1 MHIFVTIGK
10 CEKNGGGVL
19 KRAHE
24 KHFLVLIFILVKT
37 SRNTMM
43 LSLHHDGGKKEK
55 ARGEMR
61 GARCEEGGG
70 GRRVPNLDIRE
81 KKIDA

>member
-10 CEKNGGGVL
+10 CEKKWGGL

-55 ARGEMR
+55 ARWEMR
-61 GARCEEGGG
+61 GARRGGG
-70 GRRVPNLDIRE
+70 EEFQTWIFEE